1 MLRGS
6 RERDDKHR
14 RTDEDMRQG
23 AYWNQMEDRLV
34 DWVDRALRRK
44 PSREAPVAG
53 ALMVTAASSSK
64 VRKAL
69 LAAADRLVERR
80 AFDRPLY
87 GAAVRALAD
96 TGERRLAPLLVSA
109 MDHEHGG
116 GLSTIAATAYCRSSK
131 VDDALARTA
140 ASRHPDIA
148 FAAMLMHRL
157 RSGAGEGRHLV
168 GAAARLKESARIEL
182 CTKVFAPLVNGADEL
197 PELPATIAPA
207 VKALRDAERHLGR
220 WLILARVGVACGDQ
234 SPVKE
239 VDERARSGSASA
251 KAAWSLL
258 GWALVPGRSVPP
270 VRPTTEIVSR
280 LSDRPTAERDMSFL
294 FRLVDAGADT
304 TQGLL
309 ESLSKPPLKEST
321 SLRAASALAH
331 HFSSSERLEALR
343 RIADRK
349 KGALHGI
356 AVAGI
361 HDGAL
366 DDGGVIREAR
376 DRAAVLCDARSLP
389 AVVWGGLVMRSNG
402 EPVIDEPSFRRL
414 ERGWVQ

>member
-1 MLRGS
+1 
-6 RERDDKHR
+6 
-14 RTDEDMRQG
+14 MRKG
-23 AYWNQMEDRLV
+23 AYWEQMEDRLV

-53 ALMVTAASSSK
+53 ALLVASASSTK

-69 LAAADRLVERR
+69 FGAADKLASRR

-96 TGERRLAPLLVSA
+96 ARDRRLGPLLATA
-109 MDHEHGG
+109 MDDEHGG
-116 GLSTIAATAYCRSSK
+116 GLATIAAAAYCRGGK

-140 ASRHPDIA
+140 ASRHPDVA

-182 CTKVFAPLVNGADEL
+182 CTQVFAPLVSDDL
-197 PELPATIAPA
+197 PELPATLGPA

-220 WLILARVGVACGDQ
+220 WLILARVGVACGDS
-234 SPVKE
+234 SPIE
-239 VDERARSGSASA
+239 EANERARRGSASA

-258 GWALVPGRSVPP
+258 GWALEPGQRVPD

-294 FRLVDAGADT
+294 FRLVDAGAGAA
-304 TQGLL
+304 QGLL
-309 ESLSKPPLKEST
+309 ESLSKPPLKDPT

-331 HFSSSERLEALR
+331 HYDVMGRLDSLR
-343 RIADRK
+343 RIADRN
-349 KGALHGI
+349 KGSLHGI
-356 AVAGI
+356 AVAGL

-366 DDGGVIREAR
+366 HDGGVLREAR
-376 DRAAVLCDARSLP
+376 DRAASLSEARSLP
-389 AVVWGGLVMRSNG
+389 ACVWGGLVMRSSG
-402 EPVIDEPSFRRL
+402 EPVIDEPCFRRL